1 MMFGWNFEF
10 WNLIKICVRTCYFG
24 KQNSTLGSV
33 VPLAMFCDYFPLILD
48 AYVMGV
54 YSTKLPLFWIANPSH
69 VEAGNSDK
77 SWKIS
82 GLTHSQVAPCFT
94 SQHLS
99 PLSSVLEFWLKTSQ
113 ENITWFKNLF
123 FLCPFQ
129 KPCWRLSES
138 LMFSRFQDY
147 RVLESIA
154 ECCRVLQS
162 ITEYYRVLQSIT
174 ECYRVLQSVTEYYR
188 VLQSVREYYRVLQS
202 IIEFYRVFL
211 AHLLGPVFGLVLFT
225 KGTFFHFRK
234 CFYE

>member
-1 MMFGWNFEF
+1 MHCELEVKG
-10 WNLIKICVRTCYFG
+10 NLIGPILSRWEPIKLHLTDFWSQAG
-24 KQNSTLGSV
+24 KLSKSVPVWFLRGILEKLLHLCFSWALHYKTKWRLTPRFQSFLLWTKCAECLGSV

-123 FLCPFQ
+123 FLCPF
-129 KPCWRLSES
+129 
-138 LMFSRFQDY
+138 
-147 RVLESIA
+147 
-154 ECCRVLQS
+154 
-162 ITEYYRVLQSIT
+162 
-174 ECYRVLQSVTEYYR
+174 
-188 VLQSVREYYRVLQS
+188 
-202 IIEFYRVFL
+202 
-211 AHLLGPVFGLVLFT
+211 
-225 KGTFFHFRK
+225 
-234 CFYE
+234 